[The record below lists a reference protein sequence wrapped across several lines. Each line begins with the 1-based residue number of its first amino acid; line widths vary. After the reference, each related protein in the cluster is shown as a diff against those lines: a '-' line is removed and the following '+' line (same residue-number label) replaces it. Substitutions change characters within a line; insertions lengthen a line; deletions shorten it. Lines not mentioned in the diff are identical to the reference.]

1 MASLKEL
8 MPHGGRKYAIYG
20 GNVFARSILAP
31 KAGFEIGLDIF
42 SNQSHIDF
50 EPLVTKT
57 QWSLLQLGIYSAY
70 FVPMN
75 HIHFVF
81 GMGAYVRDWYK
92 PNGPIYHRIGVRYQ
106 WFNGLFGHM
115 AIKSHWAKADYL
127 ELGVGFIF
135 KRSN

>member
-1 MASLKEL
+1 
-8 MPHGGRKYAIYG
+8 
-20 GNVFARSILAP
+20 
-31 KAGFEIGLDIF
+31 
-42 SNQSHIDF
+42 
-50 EPLVTKT
+50 
-57 QWSLLQLGIYSAY
+57 
-70 FVPMN
+70 MN

-127 ELGVGFIF
+127 ELGLGFVF
-135 KRSN
+135 NRSN